1 MQTAAA
7 EGFDAFKFGPGRYV
21 EPYDDEKQ
29 VDVALAVAK
38 EIREAGGP
46 DVELM
51 IDCGGIFSL
60 QAAHRLTEGLRDEV
74 GMLFVEEPVNMDT
87 PDGLISLRQSFPDVR
102 IAAGERN
109 MTRWGFREWLEG
121 GAVDVVQPDISHAG
135 GISELMRIATYA
147 EVYNVTVA
155 PHNPYGPVALAAA
168 AHAAAAMPNFLILEH
183 CRHRPWLDEVQLQGP
198 RVVDGAITLEDT
210 PGLGVELDW
219 DYVNAHPYQALNLRT
234 FHDRDNALPLI

>member
-1 MQTAAA
+1 
-7 EGFDAFKFGPGRYV
+7 
-21 EPYDDEKQ
+21 
-29 VDVALAVAK
+29 
-38 EIREAGGP
+38 
-46 DVELM
+46 
-51 IDCGGIFSL
+51 
-60 QAAHRLTEGLRDEV
+60 
-74 GMLFVEEPVNMDT
+74 
-87 PDGLISLRQSFPDVR
+87 
-102 IAAGERN
+102 

-135 GISELMRIATYA
+135 GISELMRIAAYA

-183 CRHRPWLDEVQLQGP
+183 CRHQPWLEEVQLQGP
-198 RVVDGAITLEDT
+198 QVVSGNITLDDT

-219 DYVNAHPYQALNLRT
+219 DYVRAHPYKALNLRT